1 VKALGWLLALSLLAV
16 LLAAV
21 LRYSPGYVL
30 LVVPPYRVE
39 LSVGLALTS
48 IAGLFAIGYLLLRAG
63 SRLAGLPGEVREW
76 RARGQRE
83 RGATALAAA
92 MRAYLGGRFGKAKAQ
107 AGEAL
112 SAGTAPDVSAL
123 IAARAAHELRQ
134 ADERDRL
141 AAEAARHDADDPTA
155 RLMAQAEWLAA
166 EGRPEAALDLLGTL
180 PAPHTAA
187 LRLEL
192 ALRVRLGQWEPA
204 ARLVDRLGER
214 GALSA
219 ADRDQYERHMAS
231 EALKARSI
239 DAAGAREAWQQMPE
253 RLRADR
259 VVALT
264 AARMLVMHGDAASA
278 RPIIERALEEEWDSA
293 LALQYSEHVAAMPLP
308 VAVETGAAT
317 ARLSATR
324 GGAQGEPQGELQ
336 DRAPIPLAGLDA
348 GPDAAPDAY
357 PDADADADL
366 ALRIERCERWLALHP
381 GDALLLLSL
390 GRLCVRAGA
399 MARAQGHLEASLSIE
414 PTHSAHLGLAQ
425 LHAALGHHA
434 AAASHRDQALMLALR
449 ALDTATGG
457 RRRVSL

>member
-30 LVVPPYRVE
+30 VVVPPYRIE
-39 LSVGLALTS
+39 LSAGLALTS

-92 MRAYLGGRFGKAKAQ
+92 MRAYLGGRFGKARAH

-112 SAGTAPDVSAL
+112 AAGAAPAVSAI
-123 IAARAAHELRQ
+123 IAARAAHELRR

-141 AAEAARHDADDPTA
+141 ADEAARHDADDPTA

-166 EGRPEAALDLLGTL
+166 EDRPEAALDLLGTL

-192 ALRVRLGQWEPA
+192 GLRVRLAQWDPA
-204 ARLVDRLGER
+204 ARLIDRLAER
-214 GALSA
+214 NALSA
-219 ADRDQYERHMAS
+219 ADRDQYERHVAS

-259 VVALT
+259 VVAMT
-264 AARMLVMHGDAASA
+264 AARMLVLHGDAASA

-293 LALQYSEHVAAMPLP
+293 LALQYSEHVSAMPLP
-308 VAVETGAAT
+308 GPSGAAAALADAQGMGNGQAGAGDERTGADV
-317 ARLSATR
+317 
-324 GGAQGEPQGELQ
+324 G
-336 DRAPIPLAGLDA
+336 
-348 GPDAAPDAY
+348 
-357 PDADADADL
+357 ADL
-366 ALRIERCERWLALHP
+366 AQRIERCERWLALHP
-381 GDALLLLSL
+381 GDAMLLLSL
-390 GRLCVRAGA
+390 GRLCVHAGTLD
-399 MARAQGHLEASLSIE
+399 RAQGHLEASLSIE
-414 PTHSAHLGLAQ
+414 PTHSAHLALAQ
-425 LHAALGHHA
+425 LHETLGHQA